1 MIPKILGL
9 VMIIMGGISLCVIV
23 ACLVKGVYDNM
34 EDCGE
39 DSEV

>member
-1 MIPKILGL
+1 MIPKIVGL

-23 ACLVKGVYDNM
+23 ACLIKGIYDNI
-34 EDCGE
+34 EDDGE